1 MSRQIKKL
9 LNVGDVVYSA
19 KGGEEMI
26 VRAIDDNGFET
37 DEDYFAFNE
46 IRKLYFLTYYG
57 YKKSISKNKEIYG

>member
-1 MSRQIKKL
+1 
-9 LNVGDVVYSA
+9 
-19 KGGEEMI
+19 MI